1 MDFGYIGKVL
11 SPVKT
16 NEMGYIKSS
25 FQNVKVRPKPKTDK
39 TAGPADKFC
48 EIFPLLLTVV
58 KSKGKIAQNFV
69 AYSEYGPSHF
79 LAQNFGKSWHQ

>member
-1 MDFGYIGKVL
+1 MSHIHSSLQDLYTLTFEYIGKVL

-39 TAGPADKFC
+39 TAGPADLDFN
-48 EIFPLLLTVV
+48 
-58 KSKGKIAQNFV
+58 S
-69 AYSEYGPSHF
+69 SER
-79 LAQNFGKSWHQ
+79 

>member
-39 TAGPADKFC
+39 TAGPADLDFN
-48 EIFPLLLTVV
+48 L
-58 KSKGKIAQNFV
+58 
-69 AYSEYGPSHF
+69 SER
-79 LAQNFGKSWHQ
+79 